1 MPTADLPPSCL
12 PAIEKWLDSLPN
24 RMPWQVQQSDVARRS
39 LLSLVEAYPNL
50 RGTLN
55 EAILWLRIGQIDR
68 PHDLVQA
75 DTTSLDSYLHGV
87 VHRLEGDYWNAKYWF
102 RQIKDQ
108 ELLAAIGSSIL
119 KRLKALSLFEQ
130 ARAMKIVDENER
142 FDPSALVD
150 ACEKICRSTSTR
162 PSDSPHERL
171 DFELIEQ
178 FGQAEWEALRV
189 LCTPQSSAE

>member
-1 MPTADLPPSCL
+1 MPTDELSPSCL
-12 PAIEKWLDSLPN
+12 AAIEKWLESLPN
-24 RMPWQVQQSDVARRS
+24 RMPWQAQQNDVARRS

-50 RGTLN
+50 GGTLN

-68 PHDLVQA
+68 PHDLVQVG
-75 DTTSLDSYLHGV
+75 TTSRDSYLHGV

-102 RQIKDQ
+102 RQIKDR
-108 ELLAAIGSSIL
+108 ELLAAIGGSIS

-130 ARAMKIVDENER
+130 ARAMKIVNENEQ

-150 ACEKICRSTSTR
+150 ACEKICKSTSTR
-162 PSDSPHERL
+162 PPASPHERL

-178 FGQAEWEALRV
+178 LGQAEWETLRV
-189 LCTPQSSAE
+189 LCSPQSSAE